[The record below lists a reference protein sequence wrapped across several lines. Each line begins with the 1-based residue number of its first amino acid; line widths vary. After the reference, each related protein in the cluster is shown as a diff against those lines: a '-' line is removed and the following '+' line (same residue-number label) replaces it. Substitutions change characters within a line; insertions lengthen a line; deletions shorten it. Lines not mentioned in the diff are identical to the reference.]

1 MALLAKIAN
10 LAKIVKTCQWFGDTL
25 KYHVRRA
32 VETRREIGNGR
43 VNNIRQKKGE
53 RRMRTKEGKT

>member
-10 LAKIVKTCQWFGDTL
+10 LSKIVKTCKWFGDTL
-25 KYHVRRA
+25 KYQLRRA

-43 VNNIRQKKGE
+43 LE
-53 RRMRTKEGKT
+53 

>member
-10 LAKIVKTCQWFGDTL
+10 LAKIVKTCQCFGDTL

-43 VNNIRQKKGE
+43 VNNIRQKKVRE
-53 RRMRTKEGKT
+53 E

>member
-1 MALLAKIAN
+1 MTLLAKIAN

-43 VNNIRQKKGE
+43 VNKKNGEKQKTVRE
-53 RRMRTKEGKT
+53 E

>member
-43 VNNIRQKKGE
+43 VNNIRQKKVRE
-53 RRMRTKEGKT
+53 E